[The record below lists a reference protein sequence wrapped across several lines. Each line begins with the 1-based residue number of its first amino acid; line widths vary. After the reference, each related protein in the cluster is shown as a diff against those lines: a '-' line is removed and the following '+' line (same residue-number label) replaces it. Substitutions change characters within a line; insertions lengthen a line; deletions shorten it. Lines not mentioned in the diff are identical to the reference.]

1 MYIEVSDLLK
11 IVEEKGLKIP
21 QFSKEKYLIEDLL
34 Y

>member
-21 QFSKEKYLIEDLL
+21 QFSKDIGIPEDRI